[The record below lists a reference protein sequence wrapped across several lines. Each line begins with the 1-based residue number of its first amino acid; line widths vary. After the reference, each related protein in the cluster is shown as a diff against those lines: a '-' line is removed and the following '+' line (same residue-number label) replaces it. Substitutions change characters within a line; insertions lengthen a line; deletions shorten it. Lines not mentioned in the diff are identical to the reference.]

1 MERIKMKDLPPERR
15 PYEKCR
21 QLGAAALSD
30 AELLAVIIRT
40 GSRLENSLK
49 LAERILGQGGP
60 QDGREGLASLL
71 HRSLE
76 DWMKL
81 DGIGLVKG
89 LQLCCIGELSRRIWR
104 RRERTPSSW
113 RWGPATWW
121 TPAASSPACGGWAI
135 PWSWWSES
143 PD

>member
-40 GSRLENSLK
+40 GSRSENSLK
-49 LAERILGQGGP
+49 LAERILGQDGP

-81 DGIGLVKG
+81 YQAAGN
-89 LQLCCIGELSRRIWR
+89 LS
-104 RRERTPSSW
+104 
-113 RWGPATWW
+113 
-121 TPAASSPACGGWAI
+121 
-135 PWSWWSES
+135 
-143 PD
+143 